1 MEKIFSLKGLVS
13 SVVVAGILVGCSN
26 TEEVFQEVRET
37 PVEVGEV
44 RFGNLD
50 GTNQITGT
58 IVSENE
64 VNVVPKAGG
73 ELVELNV
80 QRGDVVKRGDV
91 IARIDDSDERN
102 AVEQEQARLRQAQT
116 ALQRAETGRSSAQG
130 SVTQAEAS
138 LRQAEAQL
146 QEAREQRNN
155 NISNMDLDIRN
166 AELAFE
172 ESKKNLERMKV
183 LYDDGLISTQQYED
197 AVNAESRAKIALDQV
212 KLAESQARSE
222 VSLASIQASVDSARV
237 GVQTSQSAV
246 REAEIGI
253 REAESGVE
261 QAELA
266 LEQAQKRLDDKVIKS
281 PSSGEIIALDAELG
295 ELVSNQPIAQILSLD
310 NVKVSVNVTAEQL
323 MLFERG
329 DVVDIRV
336 AGQDELLSGEITYIS
351 STSAGSGLFTVE
363 AEINNSERS
372 LRPGM
377 VASILLDE
385 ILAQDSVIVPTRA
398 ILDRSGETFV
408 YIVEDGIAVRKD
420 VEVIRYDTD
429 YTAVSGD
436 VNEGN
441 RVIIRGQNLLDD
453 GDLVQVVEEE

>member
-1 MEKIFSLKGLVS
+1 M
-13 SVVVAGILVGCSN
+13 
-26 TEEVFQEVRET
+26 
-37 PVEVGEV
+37 
-44 RFGNLD
+44 
-50 GTNQITGT
+50 
-58 IVSENE
+58 
-64 VNVVPKAGG
+64 
-73 ELVELNV
+73 
-80 QRGDVVKRGDV
+80 
-91 IARIDDSDERN
+91 
-102 AVEQEQARLRQAQT
+102 
-116 ALQRAETGRSSAQG
+116 
-130 SVTQAEAS
+130 
-138 LRQAEAQL
+138 
-146 QEAREQRNN
+146 
-155 NISNMDLDIRN
+155 
-166 AELAFE
+166 
-172 ESKKNLERMKV
+172 
-183 LYDDGLISTQQYED
+183 
-197 AVNAESRAKIALDQV
+197 
-212 KLAESQARSE
+212 
-222 VSLASIQASVDSARV
+222 
-237 GVQTSQSAV
+237 
-246 REAEIGI
+246 
-253 REAESGVE
+253 
-261 QAELA
+261 
-266 LEQAQKRLDDKVIKS
+266 IKS